1 MAKPMKNGFEVF
13 WVKKQATIEKATIE
27 KATVQKVV
35 VSRTDTQNLVG
46 LRKQVMASAI

>member
-13 WVKKQATIEKATIE
+13 WVKKQATIE